1 MNAMQSR
8 QLELEMRQGWVIR
21 PFEADA
27 ALQGFKAV
35 AGVDEVGRG
44 PLAGPVVAAAVILPL
59 GFTHPEIKDSKMLS
73 AKQRE
78 KLAPIIQQSA
88 ECWSLGSID
97 VDGID
102 RLNILRASLTA
113 MAQALQGLSSRPDC
127 ALIDGNQRIPSEIFA
142 EFGCNT
148 VQPLYQRTI
157 VKGDQALSIDRR
169 RVNHREGRAGSNDG
183 RLRQAISRVWVCR
196 P

>member
-1 MNAMQSR
+1 MPLGFALLLLLPATKIICSYYGFGLKMNAMQSR
-8 QLELEMRQGWVIR
+8 QLELEMRQGWVFR

-44 PLAGPVVAAAVILPL
+44 PLAGPVVAAAVILPR

-88 ECWSLGSID
+88 ECWSRQYRH
-97 VDGID
+97 DGID
-102 RLNILRASLTA
+102 RRYLA
-113 MAQALQGLSSRPDC
+113 P
-127 ALIDGNQRIPSEIFA
+127 
-142 EFGCNT
+142 
-148 VQPLYQRTI
+148 
-157 VKGDQALSIDRR
+157 
-169 RVNHREGRAGSNDG
+169 
-183 RLRQAISRVWVCR
+183 VCGYMR
-196 P
+196 CTGWSHG